1 MRDPDGNVTTLGCH
15 LNSPHIDRSGADGTP
30 EKRSYADGL
39 SPILV
44 KRWDPALNLGAG
56 A

>member
-1 MRDPDGNVTTLGCH
+1 MRDPDGNVTTLGYN
-15 LNSPHIDRSGADGTP
+15 LNSPQIDRAGADATP
-30 EKRSYADGL
+30 EKRYYADGL